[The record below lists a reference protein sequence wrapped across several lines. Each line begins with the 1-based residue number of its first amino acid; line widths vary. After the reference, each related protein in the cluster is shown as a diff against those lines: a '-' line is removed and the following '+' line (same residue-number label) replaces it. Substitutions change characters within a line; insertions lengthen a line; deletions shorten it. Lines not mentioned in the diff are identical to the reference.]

1 MSHDHPHEHAH
12 DAAPETPSE
21 ALSRR
26 RLLQGLGAVG
36 AGLALSPAAGIGTA
50 AAAPK
55 GAGQPQRGDVPGR
68 PYLYLAGD
76 HHIHTKYS
84 SDAVYEVSQ
93 HAGKASAFGLDWMV
107 ITDHGAVA
115 HEKFS
120 VGETA
125 EDIVAQRAADPD
137 LLVYHGLEWNI
148 PGGEHATVFVAPG
161 SGDQATLQRFERDY
175 DGALLQS
182 RGELVRAT
190 ENSAR
195 AEELAYAGLRFLA
208 AQRAA
213 GAVPDALMI
222 ANHVSRR
229 GLDSPHELRG
239 YRDATSGER
248 IGVGMEGA
256 PGHQAA
262 GIPRAQGGIGDDRG
276 FYGNTPNTDS
286 HAGYGQERYF
296 TYGGFDH
303 NVTQVGGLWDSMLA
317 EGLPFT
323 ITTTSDAH
331 VVHEERFRRGGTPEQ
346 RTSAYFATTG
356 QYLPPVEDQQ
366 PQPAGDFW
374 PGFYG
379 STLVAA
385 TGKSYTAI
393 MDGLRK
399 GRVYAVHGRL
409 VDAVDLRVD
418 ATGSDGEKG
427 VTVGERTVARRGSDV
442 AVTIAVTLPSQPNFH
457 GDLPVL
463 AHVDLVG
470 GPVTGPVA
478 DRDAQTAPGTRV
490 VERFE
495 VPRAPGRTV
504 TLRYRFRNVTEPFYL
519 RLRGSDGRQLDGA
532 GNPLVDVAGDA
543 DPWEDLWFY
552 SNPVFVDVV

>member
-1 MSHDHPHEHAH
+1 MSHDHPHEHQ
-12 DAAPETPSE
+12 DTPQTPDE

-26 RLLQGLGAVG
+26 RLLQGLGALG

-55 GAGQPQRGDVPGR
+55 GLPALGDVPGR

-84 SDAVYEVSQ
+84 PDAIYEVGQ
-93 HAGKASAFGLDWMV
+93 HAAKAREFGLDWMV
-107 ITDHGAVA
+107 ITDHGGVA
-115 HEKFS
+115 HQKFS
-120 VGETA
+120 VDDTA
-125 EDIVAQRAADPD
+125 TDIAATRAADPG

-161 SGDQATLQRFERDY
+161 TGDVTTLKTFEERF
-175 DGALLQS
+175 DGALLAS
-182 RGELVRAT
+182 RREIARAT
-190 ENSAR
+190 ENTAV
-195 AEELAYAGLRFLA
+195 AEQKAYEGLRFLA
-208 AQRAA
+208 SQRAS
-213 GAVPDALMI
+213 GAVPDVMML

-239 YRDATSGER
+239 YRDATSGDR
-248 IGVGMEGA
+248 IAVGMEGA

-262 GIPRAQGGIGDDRG
+262 GIPTAQGGIGDDRG
-276 FYGNTPNTDS
+276 FYGNTPNVDS
-286 HAGYGQERYF
+286 HLPYGQERYF
-296 TYGGFDH
+296 AYGGFDY
-303 NVTQVGGLWDSMLA
+303 NVAQVGGLWDSMLA

-323 ITTTSDAH
+323 ITTTSDSH
-331 VVHEERFRRGGTPEQ
+331 FVHEERFRRGGTAAQ
-346 RTSAYFATTG
+346 QGTAYYNANG
-356 QYLPPVEDQQ
+356 SYLPPVQDQQ

-379 STLVAA
+379 STLVAS
-385 TGKSYTAI
+385 TGRSYTAV

-418 ATGSDGEKG
+418 ATGSNGEKG

-442 AVTIAVTLPSQPNFH
+442 AVTISVTLPSRPNFH

-463 AHVDLVG
+463 AYVDLIA
-470 GPVTGPVA
+470 GPVTGPAA
-478 DRDAQTAPGTRV
+478 DRDALTAPATRV
-490 VERFE
+490 VETFD
-495 VPRAPGRTV
+495 VKRAPGKTLK
-504 TLRYRFRNVTEPFYL
+504 LRYRFRNVTEPFYL
-519 RLRGSDGRQLDGA
+519 RLRGSDGHQLDA
-532 GNPLVDVAGDA
+532 RGNPLVDVAGDA
-543 DPWEDLWFY
+543 NPWEDLWFY